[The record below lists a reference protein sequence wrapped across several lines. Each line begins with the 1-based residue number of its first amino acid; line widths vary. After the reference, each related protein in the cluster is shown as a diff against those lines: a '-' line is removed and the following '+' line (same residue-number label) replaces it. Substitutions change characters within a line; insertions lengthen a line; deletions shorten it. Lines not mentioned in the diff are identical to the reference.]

1 MLGFRF
7 CVCKALATSKPLEEK
22 DIRELHRLFY
32 EKIDVGKAGHY
43 RTVPVFI
50 SGSRYAV
57 SSAARIENDMNK
69 FVKWF
74 NYNEHKLTT
83 PEFAALAHQKNA
95 ES

>member
-1 MLGFRF
+1 ME
-7 CVCKALATSKPLEEK
+7 KK

-57 SSAARIENDMNK
+57 SSAARIESDMNK

-74 NYNEHKLTT
+74 NDNEHKLPT